1 MNLERLGAMVR
12 KEFVQM
18 RRDPT
23 TLRLMLAVPVM
34 QLLIFGFA
42 VRTDVR
48 NLPTVI
54 FDQSRTQE
62 SRSFVQS
69 LVATDNF
76 LVKSEVHS
84 YAEALEAVDA
94 GRARAAV
101 VFPPDYARSL
111 KRGDTAP
118 VQVLVDASD
127 PTASQSAIAAAQL
140 VGQRTNMRL
149 VSLRA
154 GNLGNPATRL
164 PVDVRVRPLYNPALA
179 NAIFIVPGLIGMILS
194 NTIVKAVMMM
204 SVLERI
210 MPISPGT
217 MKMALASAGL

>member
-1 MNLERLGAMVR
+1 MNLERLGAMAR

-48 NLPTVI
+48 NLPTVV

-76 LVKSEVHS
+76 LVKKEVHS
-84 YAEALEAVDA
+84 YAEAIEAVDA
-94 GRARAAV
+94 GQARAAV

-111 KRGDTAP
+111 
-118 VQVLVDASD
+118 
-127 PTASQSAIAAAQL
+127 
-140 VGQRTNMRL
+140 
-149 VSLRA
+149 
-154 GNLGNPATRL
+154 
-164 PVDVRVRPLYNPALA
+164 
-179 NAIFIVPGLIGMILS
+179 
-194 NTIVKAVMMM
+194 
-204 SVLERI
+204 
-210 MPISPGT
+210 
-217 MKMALASAGL
+217 